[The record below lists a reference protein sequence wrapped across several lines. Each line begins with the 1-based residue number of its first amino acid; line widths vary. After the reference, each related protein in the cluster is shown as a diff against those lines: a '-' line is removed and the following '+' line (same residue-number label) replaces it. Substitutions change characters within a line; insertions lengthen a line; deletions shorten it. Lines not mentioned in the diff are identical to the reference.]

1 MAKTNKKSKG
11 KTKPTKD
18 KKKIRVSEM
27 FKRDRD
33 ACIVRDKMLA
43 EDGIKK
49 PTRDIYKDDPCYRCK
64 WAVEKRD
71 KNLGPFDRRF
81 SCTGISRIC
90 HGLDYAKE
98 IINKGELLHGQQIV
112 LNTAMLIGRVVKEGT
127 IACVSGNDKPSCFQG
142 DSLSDFLA
150 KE

>member
-1 MAKTNKKSKG
+1 MAKTNKRAKG

-18 KKKIRVSEM
+18 KKKIRIIEI

-33 ACIVRDKMLA
+33 ACIARDKMLA
-43 EDGIKK
+43 ENGIKK

-64 WAVEKRD
+64 WAIEKRD
-71 KNLGPFDRRF
+71 KNLGLFDRRF
-81 SCTGISRIC
+81 RCTGISRIC
-90 HGLDYAKE
+90 SGLDYAKE
-98 IINKGELLHGQQIV
+98 IIKKEELLHGQEIL
-112 LNTAMLIGRVVKEGT
+112 LNIAMLIGRVVQEGT
-127 IACVSGNDKPSCFQG
+127 IACVPGNNKPSCFQE